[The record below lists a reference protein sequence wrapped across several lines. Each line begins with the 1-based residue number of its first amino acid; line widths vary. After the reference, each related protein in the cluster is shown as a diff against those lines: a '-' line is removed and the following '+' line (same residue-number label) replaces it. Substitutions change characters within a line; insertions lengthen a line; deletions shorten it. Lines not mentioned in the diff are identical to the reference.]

1 MDDKA
6 ARVLAWIST
15 RLRSF
20 SSAWSLVNFV
30 ISSFLLLLVVVDLAS
45 FGTGRNSC
53 YCLSLM
59 LVPTDLPVLRVVS
72 CLTFDSMVG
81 YHVTTSTVANAISST
96 PHDGAPVGVILALY

>member
-1 MDDKA
+1 MMDNLS
-6 ARVLAWIST
+6 VLQG
-15 RLRSF
+15 LRRNQAF
-20 SSAWSLVNFV
+20 SATWSLVDFV

-72 CLTFDSMVG
+72 RLTLDSMVG
-81 YHVTTSTVANAISST
+81 YHVTTSTVVNAISST
-96 PHDGAPVGVILALY
+96 PHDGAPIGVIAGALY